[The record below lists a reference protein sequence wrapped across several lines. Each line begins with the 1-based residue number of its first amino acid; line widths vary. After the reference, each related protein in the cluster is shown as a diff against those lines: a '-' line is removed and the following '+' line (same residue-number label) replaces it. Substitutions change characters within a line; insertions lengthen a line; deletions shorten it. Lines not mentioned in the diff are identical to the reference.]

1 MEGRGLLL
9 LLALTIQST
18 VNAGCAP
25 HWCSQHGLCSGPGDD
40 AYCFCE
46 YGFSGSD
53 CTRKLCPK
61 GVDPLSP
68 PAFKTITMKTG
79 AAKGELEGDLLI
91 SFLSEEIKLSA
102 AAVEPNELQTKLSS
116 MKNIDTVDVSRGE
129 VDKNLGTTY
138 TITFVKWPAIP
149 YENNLFSNNGSP
161 PLSAFSCNTTGV
173 TGEVYSAKCEFKDVV
188 SKGGLYQSCS
198 GHGVCEEQ
206 RGKCACEPGWNG
218 AACDDNRD
226 AGNVIE
232 YAAEGPFFAGNIVA
246 LQTNRD
252 RSGSF
257 NFLTA
262 STSYG
267 NNPVFTLAGNGN
279 VTMNSGDLSVE
290 NGGVAVKGGDGIA
303 IVSQG
308 SSKFP
313 SISGISPG
321 GGAAFYVTGDDFTGE
336 VMKLSTDR
344 KPSTEFDFLTVEAAS
359 QRILTIS
366 GEGVVELAEAR
377 LERSLTA
384 ANVAVGAGGIYSDG
398 KVEAAGVLEVKGSAV
413 LKGGVEVNSGIE
425 ILDGGLKISAEE
437 RTLFTTTPEGTS
449 LTKLEVTSGGLKV
462 ASGGV
467 DVGSGGLTVEGGID
481 LKSGDFSIAGNFEV
495 QGGVKGRAEEGGNAL
510 VGKSDDTDFSGAL
523 LGLEGVKPN
532 SDDQYLLIEAIVG
545 EEAVFTVGSTG
556 IVDSTG
562 IRTQTDVDVGGH
574 LNVNGGTVFKRH
586 SPTVRNDVVEVKAE
600 ENTFVEV
607 NGGGDGVVVKVVGEP
622 KEGQLLI
629 VQNSNNADTLLEKGG
644 GNDGG
649 ATVKI
654 PAKTLLMF
662 VFASPT
668 GWTDVTAVAAH
679 SRDLTGVTTL
689 TAVNDLDIGDHTLT
703 ASKFIS
709 TGGVEGN
716 VAYFDASGSIVG
728 VEGVKFD
735 KGKDSL
741 VVNKLSVTE
750 ISGDVDL
757 KGSSIRN
764 AGLIDPKITGVKHL
778 NVDTLGVLTM
788 ESKSNIDYVR
798 AAGFDER
805 GRIVA
810 QNDGRWS
817 NEGTL
822 TLKKLGGLKNHLD
835 FAGDISFSEGSTVK
849 NMNMEAETT
858 IKNCTF
864 TGGTV
869 SNTVLQNVT
878 ADGLTLGDTV
888 VETLTIKRFDK
899 MVGKLLMGG
908 PGGKVVGSQSVRVV
922 DTDTGDDGRAIDGEM
937 DIFVDVDGNGN
948 GMTGFE
954 WTSGKIGGE
963 AGGVEFVGDIAVSGK
978 LNLGEEGS
986 IKGGAIEGA
995 TIDKVKFLGVDGGAQ
1010 ITGDTS
1016 VGGELF
1022 VEGSLTVSGSVL
1034 GSGPYVDASD
1044 ARFKKSVERLG
1055 GEGGGGVMERVMK
1068 MNGVYY
1074 ELDEGTEAS
1083 KLRGYVGGG
1092 GREIGFIAQEVEEAG
1107 FGELVKTEKD
1117 GFKGVA
1123 YSRVTAVCVEGLK
1136 EVWGRVGEVEK
1147 ERDLL
1152 KERLTALEGKIE
1164 ILLGRE

>member
-1 MEGRGLLL
+1 MFGLHLIVT
-9 LLALTIQST
+9 LLALITS
-18 VNAGCAP
+18 VHAGCAP

-79 AAKGELEGDLLI
+79 AAKGELEGELVV

-102 AAVEPNELQTKLSS
+102 AAVEANELQTLLGS
-116 MKNIDTVDVSRGE
+116 MRNIDSVDVSRGE
-129 VDKNLGTTY
+129 VDQNLGTTY
-138 TITFVKWPAIP
+138 TITFVKWPTNP
-149 YENNLFSNNGSP
+149 YENNLFENDGSP

-173 TGEVYSAKCEFKDVV
+173 TGDVYSAKCEFKNVV
-188 SKGGLYQSCS
+188 AKGGHYQSCS
-198 GHGVCEEQ
+198 GHGVCDEQ

-257 NFLTA
+257 NFLSAT
-262 STSYG
+262 TSYG
-267 NNPVFTLAGNGN
+267 NSPVFTLAGNGN
-279 VTMNSGDLSVE
+279 ITMNSGDLSVE

-303 IVSQG
+303 IVSKG
-308 SSKFP
+308 SSQFP

-321 GGAAFYVTGDDFTGE
+321 GGAAFYVTGDDFAGE

-344 KPSTEFDFLTVEAAS
+344 AASTDFNFLTIEAAS
-359 QRILTIS
+359 ERILTVS
-366 GEGVVELAEAR
+366 GEGVVEVAEAR
-377 LERSLTA
+377 VERSLTA
-384 ANVAVGAGGIYSDG
+384 SSVVAGAGGVRSDG
-398 KVEAAGVLEVKGSAV
+398 KVEAVGGLDVEGAAV
-413 LKGGVEVNSGIE
+413 MKGGIEVSAGSVDVKIQ
-425 ILDGGLKISAEE
+425 DGGLKVSAED
-437 RTLFTTTPEGTS
+437 RTLLETTTEGTS
-449 LTKLEVTSGGLKV
+449 VTKLEV

-467 DVGSGGLTVEGGID
+467 KVVSGGVEVGGGGLSVEGGLE
-481 LKSGDFSIAGNFEV
+481 LKSGDFNIAGNFEV
-495 QGGVKGRAEEGGNAL
+495 QGGVKGKAEEGGNAL
-510 VGKSDDTDFSGAL
+510 EGRSDDTEFSGAL
-523 LGLEGVKPN
+523 LSLKGMAPN
-532 SDDQYLLIEAIVG
+532 SDDQYLLVEGIVG
-545 EEAVFTVGSTG
+545 EEAVFTIGSGG
-556 IVDSTG
+556 ILDSYGVKTAK
-562 IRTQTDVDVGGH
+562 DVDVGGH

-586 SPTVRNDVVEVKAE
+586 SPTVSGGAVEVAAE
-600 ENTFVEV
+600 DNTFVEI
-607 NGGGDGVVVKVVGEP
+607 NGGGEGVVIKVTGKP
-622 KEGQLLI
+622 KEGQLMI
-629 VQNSNNADTLLEKGG
+629 IQNSNFADAMLEKGG
-644 GNDGG
+644 SDG
-649 ATVKI
+649 ATVKV
-654 PAKTLLMF
+654 PGKTLLMF
-662 VFASPT
+662 VFASPG

-689 TAVNDLDIGDHTLT
+689 TAVNDLDIGDHTFT

-728 VEGVKFD
+728 VDGVKFD

-741 VVNKLSVTE
+741 IVNKMSVAE

-764 AGLIDPKITGVKHL
+764 AGLVDPKITGVKHL
-778 NVDTLGVLTM
+778 NVDTLGVITM

-817 NEGTL
+817 DEGTL
-822 TLKKLGGLKNHLD
+822 TLKRLGGLKNHLE
-835 FAGDISFSEGSTVK
+835 FSGDISFSEGGTVK
-849 NMNMEAETT
+849 GMNMQAGTVV
-858 IKNCTF
+858 KNCTF

-869 SNTVLQNVT
+869 SNTMLQNVT
-878 ADGLTLGDTV
+878 ADGLTLGATV
-888 VETLTIKRFDK
+888 VDALTVKSLDNLQ
-899 MVGKLLMGG
+899 GKLLMAG
-908 PGGKVVGSQSVRVV
+908 PGGEVVSTQSIKVA
-922 DTDTGDDGRAIDGEM
+922 DTVTGDDGRAIDGEM
-937 DIFVDVDGNGN
+937 DVYVDVDGNGN
-948 GMTGFE
+948 AITGFS
-954 WTSGKIGGE
+954 WTGGKIGGE
-963 AGGVEFVGDIAVSGK
+963 GTEFVGDIAVSGM
-978 LNLGEEGS
+978 LSLGGEGRL
-986 IKGGAIEGA
+986 KGGTIEGA
-995 TIDKVKFLGVDGGAQ
+995 ELEKVKSLQVDGDVQ
-1010 ITGDTS
+1010 ISGDS
-1016 VGGELF
+1016 SIGGEVF

-1055 GEGGGGVMERVMK
+1055 AGVMEKVLK

-1074 ELDEGTEAS
+1074 ELDENSEAS
-1083 KLRGYVGGG
+1083 KLRGYNGGG
-1092 GREIGFIAQEVEEAG
+1092 QREIGLIAQEVEQAG
-1107 FGELVKTEKD
+1107 FAELVKTEKD

-1123 YSRVTAVCVEGLK
+1123 YSRVAAVSIEGLK
-1136 EVWGRVGEVEK
+1136 EMWGRLEEAEK
-1147 ERDLL
+1147 ERDEL
-1152 KERLTALEGKIE
+1152 KERLNKLEGIVDK
-1164 ILLGRE
+1164 LLQ